1 MIACGALGA
10 HLREITAR
18 RQWPVEL
25 HTLPAPLHNH
35 PRQIAP
41 WAERH
46 SGSVG
51 PQG

>member
-25 HTLPAPLHNH
+25 HGHAHSLAFGLDVDPIVKRVL
-35 PRQIAP
+35 RIA
-41 WAERH
+41 
-46 SGSVG
+46 
-51 PQG
+51 